1 VSQVLSGRALIDH
14 PLQNKGTAF
23 SEAERAEHGLH
34 GLLPWRVETL
44 EEQAARCYDA
54 FRSKST
60 DLERHIYLRSL
71 QDTNE
76 TVFYRLLVDHLAEM
90 LPIVYTPVV
99 GDACAQFSRI
109 YRRPRGLFLAYP
121 NRERMDA
128 MLAAAELDEV
138 EVIVVTDG
146 ERTLGLGDLGVG
158 GMGISIGKLALYV
171 AGGGIHPAH
180 SLPVVLDVGT
190 DNEELLASPY
200 YIGWRHKRVRG
211 DAYTSFVDAFVAAAK
226 RRWPAALVQFE
237 DFAISNAGALLERYR
252 NQLCMFNDD
261 IQGTAAVALG
271 TLLAAAARLGSSLA
285 DHTIAVVGGGSAGC
299 GIASQIVAAM
309 VEEGLDEAAARAR
322 IFVIDQRGLLHE
334 GMQDLLGF
342 QHRWRQPL
350 ERVAAWRG
358 SASAFEIPLLDV
370 IEQVHPTVL
379 IGVSGQPG
387 LFTEPVVR
395 AMARHTPR
403 PIVLPLSNPTRRMEA
418 APSDLLHWTGGA
430 ALVATGSPIAPV
442 SFDGRSV
449 AIAQCNNAYI
459 FPGLGLGVVA
469 ARAER
474 VTDEMLRAAARA
486 LAAAARALPIGDTH
500 APLLP
505 PIQAIRSVARQIAL
519 AVGLEAQRQGV
530 APPVSQ
536 PALERDIDRLFW
548 EPHYPS

>member
-1 VSQVLSGRALIDH
+1 LRVLTGRALIED
-14 PLQNKGTAF
+14 PLKNKGTAF
-23 SEAERAEHGLH
+23 SETERAEHGLH

-44 EEQAARCYDA
+44 AEQAARCYDA

-76 TVFYRLLVDHLAEM
+76 TVFYRLLVDHLPEM

-121 NRERMDA
+121 QRERMDE
-128 MLAAAELDEV
+128 MLAAADQGDV

-158 GMGISIGKLALYV
+158 GMGISIGKLSLYV

-180 SLPVVLDVGT
+180 SLPIVLDVGT

-211 DAYTSFVDAFVAAAK
+211 PAYTDFVDAFVDAVK

-237 DFAISNAGALLERYR
+237 DFAIGNAGTLLERYR
-252 NQLCMFNDD
+252 HQLCMFNDD

-271 TLLAAAARLGSSLA
+271 TLLAAADRLGTRLA
-285 DHTIAVVGGGSAGC
+285 DHRFVVVGGGSAGC
-299 GIASQIVAAM
+299 GIASQVVAAM
-309 VEEGLDEAAARAR
+309 MEEGSSAADAQAR
-322 IFVIDQRGLLHE
+322 IFVVDQRGLLHE
-334 GMQDLLGF
+334 GTQDLLPF
-342 QHRWRQPL
+342 QHRWRQPRA
-350 ERVAAWRG
+350 RVPAWQSGGAAR
-358 SASAFEIPLLDV
+358 EIPLLEV
-370 IEQVHPTVL
+370 VEHIHPTVL

-395 AMARHTPR
+395 AMARHAPR

-418 APSDLLHWTGGA
+418 APSDLLHWTNGA
-430 ALVATGSPIAPV
+430 ALVATGSPVPPV
-442 SFDGRSV
+442 ELDGQRV
-449 AIAQCNNAYI
+449 PIAQCNNAYI

-474 VTDEMLRAAARA
+474 VSDEMLRTAARA
-486 LAAAARALPIGDTH
+486 LAAAARSLPHGDSR

-505 PIQAIRSVARQIAL
+505 PIDAIRAVARRIAL
-519 AVGLEAQRQGV
+519 AVGLEAQRQQV
-530 APPVSQ
+530 APPVSEA
-536 PALERDIDRLFW
+536 ALAREIDRLFW
-548 EPHYPS
+548 EPHYP